1 MDMKMKR
8 AGHDRKPIRRVLL
21 LLDWYSRAYHSG
33 VARYARE
40 AGWVLNAHSAH
51 IRAGEFIPDWR
62 GDGILAMVHN
72 EEPTGEFCREA
83 KVPVV
88 DLAWQC
94 PGIGL
99 PRVLYDNHAHGR
111 LAAEHFIQRGFRHFA
126 FRGEKNPLWSEEERF
141 AGFSTCLSDHG
152 YHCHRLRWDGAG
164 RRSRPT
170 PRRHRQA
177 LADAL
182 RELPTPLAVMA
193 HNDDCGV
200 VVIDACLDAGLL
212 VPEQVA
218 VVACD
223 NDELICN
230 FAPAP
235 LSSVDPDLER
245 QAYEAARLLGRLMD
259 GKRPPRKPIRTPPKG
274 VVVRQSSD
282 IMAVEHVEVAKA
294 LRFIWQHYGDALMGV
309 DDVVG
314 ATTLSKTGLNKA
326 FQRHLN
332 RPIGEEIRLVRIE
345 RAKALLR
352 DTPRKS
358 VAAIAAACGYGS
370 DKHLRDSLRRYEGMP
385 PSDWRQQT

>member
-1 MDMKMKR
+1 M
-8 AGHDRKPIRRVLL
+8 LL
-21 LLDWYSRAYHSG
+21 LLDWYSRSYHSG

-40 AGWVLNAHSAH
+40 AGWVLNAYSAH
-51 IRAGEFIPDWR
+51 IRPGEFIPDWR

-72 EEPTGEFCREA
+72 EEPTGVFCREA
-83 KVPVV
+83 NVPAV

-94 PGIGL
+94 PGMNF
-99 PRVLYDNHAHGR
+99 PRVLHDNHAHGK

-141 AGFSTCLSDHG
+141 AGFSTHLADHG
-152 YHCHRLRWDGAG
+152 YHCHRLRWNGAG
-164 RRSRPT
+164 RRSGAT
-170 PRRHRQA
+170 PRQHQQA
-177 LADAL
+177 LAESL
-182 RELPTPLAVMA
+182 KELPTPLAVMA
-193 HNDDCGV
+193 HNDDSGV
-200 VVIDACLDAGLL
+200 AVIDACLNAGLL

-230 FAPAP
+230 FAPVP

-245 QAYEAARLLGRLMD
+245 QAYEAAKLLDQLMS
-259 GKRPPRKPIRTPPKG
+259 GKRPPRKPKRTPPKG

-294 LRFIWQHYGDALMGV
+294 LRFIWEQYGDALMGV
-309 DDVVG
+309 DDVVA

-326 FQRHLN
+326 FQRHLKC
-332 RPIGEEIRLVRIE
+332 PIGEEIRRIRLE

-352 DTPRKS
+352 ETPPMS

-370 DKHLRDSLRRYEGMP
+370 DKHLRDSLRRYEGAA
-385 PSDWRQQT
+385 PSEWRRRT